1 MWYALTSQTKK
12 PPILIKNK
20 RQNSDGCM
28 RSTFFVGKFVCI
40 VVLKY
45 LVVRGGSFEA
55 LRIPARVSGKA
66 GKRFFYFSHL
76 TETSNL
82 FLFGAFHKEEEFSAF
97 LVLPCR
103 RFFLDERSPLSF

>member
-28 RSTFFVGKFVCI
+28 RSTFFVGKFVCT

-55 LRIPARVSGKA
+55 LQIPAGVSGKA

-82 FLFGAFHKEEEFSAF
+82 FLFGAFHKEKEFSAF

-103 RFFLDERSPLSF
+103 LFF